1 MKRGLFI
8 NDVCIQILTKT
19 FKFRTSC
26 INKSKDPAIFIQKF
40 SSTKNS
46 LNFSNLTGLS
56 NQTMSFIADRPE
68 NLIEQGFL
76 RKIPIL
82 IGFTDME
89 DAYDLFAEDM
99 VTKGID
105 LDM

>member
-1 MKRGLFI
+1 
-8 NDVCIQILTKT
+8 
-19 FKFRTSC
+19 
-26 INKSKDPAIFIQKF
+26 
-40 SSTKNS
+40 
-46 LNFSNLTGLS
+46 
-56 NQTMSFIADRPE
+56 MSFIADKPE